1 MFVWNAPSMGPTV
14 PSTKVRVKIDISILL
29 PTRGRSDALMRSL
42 TSLHDLA
49 TDFSSIELILGMD
62 NNDSIGLEY
71 LLHTI
76 IPWIEQNNISHKIV
90 IFDPMGY
97 HNLHR
102 YLNGLAEH
110 SKGGWMFFWN
120 DDAIMKTQGWDT
132 YIRART
138 GEFKLLSV
146 ITHNEHPYSI
156 FPIIPREWFETLGH
170 ISQHSLNDAWVSCI
184 AYALDIFERLPVYCD
199 HERADLTGANNDA
212 TYQQRTVLEGDRG
225 NPLDFNYPEIVKL
238 RMDDAAALAQ
248 WLQDVKGQDMSF
260 FAECCEGTR
269 DPWVKMRANDP
280 NQQVV
285 SMTVDRLNKV

>member
-1 MFVWNAPSMGPTV
+1 M
-14 PSTKVRVKIDISILL
+14 STDISILL
-29 PTRGRSDALMRSL
+29 PTRGRSDMLMRSL

-49 TDFSSIELILGMD
+49 SDFSSIEILFGMD
-62 NNDSIGLEY
+62 NNDAVGLDNMLY
-71 LLHTI
+71 HV
-76 IPWIEQNNISHKIV
+76 IPWIKKHNISHKIV
-90 IFDPMGY
+90 IFEPMGY

-102 YLNGLAEH
+102 YVNGLAENSQGH
-110 SKGGWMFFWN
+110 WFFFWN

-156 FPIIPREWFETLGH
+156 FPIIPRAWFDTLGH

-199 HERADLTGANNDA
+199 HERADLTGTNNDA
-212 TYQQRTVLEGDRG
+212 TYQGRTVLEGDRY
-225 NPLDFNYPEIVKL
+225 NPLDFNYPDVVEL
-238 RMDDAAALAQ
+238 RMLDAAKLAQ
-248 WLQDVKGQDMSF
+248 WLQDVKNQDMTF

-280 NQQVV
+280 NQQVI
-285 SMTVDRLNKV
+285 SMTVDRLNK